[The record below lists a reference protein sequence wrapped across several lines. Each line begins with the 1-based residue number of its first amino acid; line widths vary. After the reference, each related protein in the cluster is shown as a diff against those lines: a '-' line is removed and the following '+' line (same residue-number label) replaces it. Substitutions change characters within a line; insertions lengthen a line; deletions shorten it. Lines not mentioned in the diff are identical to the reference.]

1 MKFLL
6 VLSDAF
12 DALWAV
18 RGRVALALA
27 GITLVGVLVAVYLP
41 MLSGTESPS
50 PPPVVAHSPTVQG
63 PVEHAKVA
71 PQAPAPPPSTA
82 APAASSPAPVA
93 TATPAPPP
101 PAAPAVD
108 PGAGREQPT
117 APEQAP
123 PAPDSTPPPLEKAPE
138 AARASAPAAAPAP
151 AAEPVF
157 RVQVGAFREAERA
170 RALSR
175 RLTRAGFPT
184 SVLPGT
190 TADGNTIY
198 RVRTR
203 QALAKSEARQL
214 VVRMRHRVPALRPIL
229 VPAGDATG

>member
-27 GITLVGVLVAVYLP
+27 GIALVGVLVAVYLP
-41 MLSGTESPS
+41 MLSGGEPPS
-50 PPPVVAHSPTVQG
+50 PPPVAARSPTVQG
-63 PVEHAKVA
+63 PVGQATVA
-71 PQAPAPPPSTA
+71 PQAAAPAPAAAAAPPPS
-82 APAASSPAPVA
+82 APAAAQPPAPVVSAA
-93 TATPAPPP
+93 TAASSSPDRAPAPLRTSP
-101 PAAPAVD
+101 
-108 PGAGREQPT
+108 

-123 PAPDSTPPPLEKAPE
+123 EAAPAPRAAPE
-138 AARASAPAAAPAP
+138 PRPAPAPAP

-157 RVQVGAFREAERA
+157 RVQVGAFREVERA
-170 RALSR
+170 TTLSR

-184 SVLPGT
+184 SVLRGT
-190 TADGNTIY
+190 TADGKTIY

-203 QALAKSEARQL
+203 QALPKGEARQL
-214 VVRMRHRVPALRPIL
+214 VARLRHRVPALRPIL
-229 VPAGDATG
+229 VPGGEATG